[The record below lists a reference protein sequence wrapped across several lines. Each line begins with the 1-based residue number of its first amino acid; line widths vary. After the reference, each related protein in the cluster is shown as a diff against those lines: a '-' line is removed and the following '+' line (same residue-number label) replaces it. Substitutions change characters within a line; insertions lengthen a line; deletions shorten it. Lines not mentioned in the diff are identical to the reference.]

1 MLVLCGPFFL
11 FCESPSLPCA
21 AVWFSLASLRQDKIL
36 AQMLQCRRNEARVM
50 VVYDSDER
58 IAIQV
63 TTGQM
68 FLSFG

>member
-1 MLVLCGPFFL
+1 
-11 FCESPSLPCA
+11 
-21 AVWFSLASLRQDKIL
+21 
-36 AQMLQCRRNEARVM
+36 MLQCRRNEARVM